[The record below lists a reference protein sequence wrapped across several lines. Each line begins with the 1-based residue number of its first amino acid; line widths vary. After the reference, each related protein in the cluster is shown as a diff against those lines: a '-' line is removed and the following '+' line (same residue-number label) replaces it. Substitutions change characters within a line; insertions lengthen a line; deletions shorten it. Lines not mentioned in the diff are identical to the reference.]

1 MSEHYYERH
10 PTSESNP
17 TFFNA
22 ILNTFTF
29 TFQTDDGVFSKKQI
43 DYGTKALLAQFKQPK
58 VMGEFLDVG
67 CGYGPIGITL
77 AKQFPERSIV
87 MVDVNERAI
96 HLTQENIELND
107 LENAK
112 VRFSDG
118 LSTVKDEQFASVV
131 TNPPFRAGKKVVHQ
145 IMEES
150 FDVLKPG
157 GELWVVVQK
166 KQGAPSL
173 KNKLESLFSQVETV
187 NKDKGYYILRAK
199 KFD

>member
-1 MSEHYYERH
+1 
-10 PTSESNP
+10 
-17 TFFNA
+17 
-22 ILNTFTF
+22 
-29 TFQTDDGVFSKKQI
+29 
-43 DYGTKALLAQFKQPK
+43 
-58 VMGEFLDVG
+58 MGEFLDVG

-96 HLTQENIELND
+96 HLAQENIELND

>member
-1 MSEHYYERH
+1 
-10 PTSESNP
+10 
-17 TFFNA
+17 
-22 ILNTFTF
+22 
-29 TFQTDDGVFSKKQI
+29 
-43 DYGTKALLAQFKQPK
+43 
-58 VMGEFLDVG
+58 MGEFLDVG

-96 HLTQENIELND
+96 HLAQENIELND

-166 KQGAPSL
+166 KQRSTFI
-173 KNKLESLFSQVETV
+173 KE
-187 NKDKGYYILRAK
+187 
-199 KFD
+199 

>member
-1 MSEHYYERH
+1 MVYF
-10 PTSESNP
+10 PK
-17 TFFNA
+17 
-22 ILNTFTF
+22 
-29 TFQTDDGVFSKKQI
+29 SKLIMVQKHCW
-43 DYGTKALLAQFKQPK
+43 LQFKQPK

-96 HLTQENIELND
+96 HLAQENIELND

-131 TNPPFRAGKKVVHQ
+131 TNPPFRAGQESSSSNHGRKLRCIKARGR
-145 IMEES
+145 IMGRGTEKTRSTFIKE
-150 FDVLKPG
+150 
-157 GELWVVVQK
+157 
-166 KQGAPSL
+166 
-173 KNKLESLFSQVETV
+173 
-187 NKDKGYYILRAK
+187 
-199 KFD
+199 

>member
-96 HLTQENIELND
+96 HLAQENIELND

-150 FDVLKPG
+150 FDVLT
-157 GELWVVVQK
+157 EEK
-166 KQGAPSL
+166 KC
-173 KNKLESLFSQVETV
+173 
-187 NKDKGYYILRAK
+187 
-199 KFD
+199 

>member
-1 MSEHYYERH
+1 MVQKHCWRNLSNRKSWVNFWMSVV
-10 PTSESNP
+10 
-17 TFFNA
+17 
-22 ILNTFTF
+22 
-29 TFQTDDGVFSKKQI
+29 D
-43 DYGTKALLAQFKQPK
+43 
-58 VMGEFLDVG
+58 
-67 CGYGPIGITL
+67 YGPIGITL

-96 HLTQENIELND
+96 HLAQENIELND